1 MVVKCRSCNIISV
14 DIIIDDDD
22 VDNDNDNDKS
32 LPFDT
37 TILPNY
43 PSSMINT
50 IIVNVIIPTFLISNT
65 NSCCRIRIRVRI
77 RIGTRM
83 KC

>member
-1 MVVKCRSCNIISV
+1 
-14 DIIIDDDD
+14 
-22 VDNDNDNDKS
+22 
-32 LPFDT
+32 
-37 TILPNY
+37 
-43 PSSMINT
+43 MINT